1 MHIPLVPTL
10 YALLSHRPGSDILM
24 EFCFNTEA
32 ETGCQILTNWNM
44 ALMQSVDPQRLSLIS
59 NYILSHGNGSGRGK
73 EEKEKGT
80 KAASLSRT
88 FFGSLKQ
95 SKIYG
100 TKDDKGRLETY
111 CLVS

>member
-1 MHIPLVPTL
+1 
-10 YALLSHRPGSDILM
+10 M

-32 ETGCQILTNWNM
+32 DTGRLILTNWNM

-59 NYILSHGNGSGRGK
+59 SYILTHGNGSGKGK
-73 EEKEKGT
+73 EEKGT

-100 TKDDKGRLETY
+100 TKDDKGILET
-111 CLVS
+111 LFS